1 MPKGMRDFLPA
12 EKTRRERVLSCIRK
26 TYNDYGFQEIE
37 TPALEDI
44 QRLRS
49 SDGGDNTKM
58 TFDVLKRKL
67 KKTDMDTVAD
77 PRDLAD
83 LGLRFDLTVPLVRF
97 YEDNKGHLPKVFK
110 SVQIAPVWRAERP
123 QKGRYRQFV
132 QCDIDVIGEEGQL
145 AEIELIT
152 VTIATLK
159 ALGITDF
166 QIRMNDRKLLT
177 AFLDKVDISPEISK
191 AVFVILDKMDKVSS
205 EVIQLELIALGLSM
219 SQAEAIMQPYT
230 LSSDEDLTKIID
242 AVNSLAG
249 RTVAVFDPFLIR
261 GMGYYT
267 GTIFE
272 VTSETEGYSLG
283 GGGRY
288 DDMIGRFSN
297 TSVPAVGFSLGFE
310 RIVNLAML
318 PANIEE
324 QQTIALIYE
333 ANMDPVLLMQ
343 FAEYMVE
350 RGFQS
355 RLILKARNTR
365 KQLDDLK
372 AEKFTFFSFVSLTS
386 LAEDIMPRQFG

>member
-1 MPKGMRDFLPA
+1 MRDFLPA

>member
-1 MPKGMRDFLPA
+1 MPKGMRDFLPI
-12 EKTRRERVLSCIRK
+12 EKARRERVLNVIRK
-26 TYNDYGFQEIE
+26 SYSDYGFQEIE

-67 KKTDMDTVAD
+67 KKSDIDAIAD
-77 PRDLAD
+77 SRDLTD

-97 YEDNKGHLPKVFK
+97 YEDNKSHLPKVFK

-123 QKGRYRQFV
+123 QKGRYRQFI
-132 QCDIDVIGEEGQL
+132 QCDIDVIGEQGQL

-152 VTIATLK
+152 VTIATLN
-159 ALGITDF
+159 ALGIADF
-166 QIRMNDRKLLT
+166 QIKMNDRKLLS
-177 AFLDKVDISPEISK
+177 AFLDKAGISQEKRK
-191 AVFVILDKMDKVSS
+191 AVFVIFDKIDKASP
-205 EVIQLELIALGLSM
+205 EVIQLELIALGLSS
-219 SQAEAIMQPYT
+219 SQSEALIQPYA
-230 LSSDEDLTKIID
+230 LGADEDLTKIID

-249 RTVAVFDPFLIR
+249 RVVAVFDPFLIR

-272 VTSETEGYSLG
+272 VASESEGYSLG

-297 TSVPAVGFSLGFE
+297 TNVPAVGFSLGFE
-310 RIVNLAML
+310 RIVDLSVL
-318 PANIEE
+318 PANTEE
-324 QQTIALIYE
+324 QEAIALIYE
-333 ANMDPVLLMQ
+333 ADMNPILLMQ

-372 AEKFTFFSFVSLTS
+372 TEKFTFFSFVSPAS
-386 LAEDIMPRQFG
+386 LAEDIIPRQFG

>member
-1 MPKGMRDFLPA
+1 MRDFLPI
-12 EKTRRERVLSCIRK
+12 EKARRERVLNVIRK
-26 TYNDYGFQEIE
+26 SYNDYGFQEIE

-67 KKTDMDTVAD
+67 KKSDIDAIAD
-77 PRDLAD
+77 SRDLTD

-97 YEDNKGHLPKVFK
+97 YEDNKNHLPKVFK

-123 QKGRYRQFV
+123 QKGRYRQFI
-132 QCDIDVIGEEGQL
+132 QCDIDVIGEQGQL

-166 QIRMNDRKLLT
+166 QIKINDRKLLA
-177 AFLDKVDISPEISK
+177 AFLDKAGISQEKRK
-191 AVFVILDKMDKVSS
+191 AVFVILDKIDKSS
-205 EVIQLELIALGLSM
+205 PEVIQLELIALGLSS
-219 SQAEAIMQPYT
+219 SQAEALVQPYI
-230 LSSDEDLTKIID
+230 LGSDEDLVKIID
-242 AVNSLAG
+242 AVNRLAG
-249 RTVAVFDPFLIR
+249 KVVAVFDPFLIR

-272 VTSETEGYSLG
+272 VASESEGYSLG

-310 RIVNLAML
+310 RIVDLAVL
-318 PANIEE
+318 PANAEE
-324 QQTIALIYE
+324 QKSIALLYD
-333 ANMDPVLLMQ
+333 AGMDPILLMQ

-372 AEKFTFFSFVSLTS
+372 AEKFTFFSFVSPTS
-386 LAEDIMPRQFG
+386 LAEDIIPRQFG

>member
-1 MPKGMRDFLPA
+1 MRDFLPI
-12 EKTRRERVLSCIRK
+12 EKARRERVLNVIRK
-26 TYNDYGFQEIE
+26 SYNDYGFQEIE

-67 KKTDMDTVAD
+67 KKSDIDAIAD
-77 PRDLAD
+77 SRDLTD

-97 YEDNKGHLPKVFK
+97 YEDNKNHLPKVFK

-123 QKGRYRQFV
+123 QKGRYRQFI
-132 QCDIDVIGEEGQL
+132 QCDIDVIGEQGQL

-159 ALGITDF
+159 ALGITNF
-166 QIRMNDRKLLT
+166 QIKMNDRKLLST
-177 AFLDKVDISPEISK
+177 FLDKAGISQEKRK
-191 AVFVILDKMDKVSS
+191 AVFVILDKIDKSS
-205 EVIQLELIALGLSM
+205 PEVIQLELIALGLSS
-219 SQAEAIMQPYT
+219 SQAEALVQPYI
-230 LSSDEDLTKIID
+230 LGSDEDLVKIID
-242 AVNSLAG
+242 AVNRLAG
-249 RTVAVFDPFLIR
+249 KVVAVFDPFLIR

-272 VTSETEGYSLG
+272 VASESEGYSLG

-310 RIVNLAML
+310 RIVDLAVL
-318 PANIEE
+318 PANAEE
-324 QQTIALIYE
+324 QKSIALLYD
-333 ANMDPVLLMQ
+333 AGMDPILLMQ

-372 AEKFTFFSFVSLTS
+372 AEKFTFFSFVSPTS
-386 LAEDIMPRQFG
+386 LAEDIIPRQFG

>member
-1 MPKGMRDFLPA
+1 MPKGMRDFLPI
-12 EKTRRERVLSCIRK
+12 EKARRERVLNVIRK
-26 TYNDYGFQEIE
+26 SYNDYGFHEIE

-67 KKTDMDTVAD
+67 KKTDIDAIAD
-77 PRDLAD
+77 SRDLTD

-97 YEDNKGHLPKVFK
+97 YEDNKNHLPKVFK

-123 QKGRYRQFV
+123 QKGRYRQFI
-132 QCDIDVIGEEGQL
+132 QCDIDVIGEQGQL

-159 ALGITDF
+159 ALGITNF
-166 QIRMNDRKLLT
+166 QIKMNDRKLLST
-177 AFLDKVDISPEISK
+177 FLDKAGISQEKRK
-191 AVFVILDKMDKVSS
+191 AVFVILDKIDKSS
-205 EVIQLELIALGLSM
+205 PEVIQLELIALGLSS
-219 SQAEAIMQPYT
+219 SQAEALVQPYI
-230 LSSDEDLTKIID
+230 LGSDEDLVKIID
-242 AVNSLAG
+242 AVNRLAG
-249 RTVAVFDPFLIR
+249 KVVAVFDPFLIR

-272 VTSETEGYSLG
+272 VASESEGYSLG

-297 TSVPAVGFSLGFE
+297 TNVPAVGFSLGFE
-310 RIVNLAML
+310 RIVDLAVL
-318 PANIEE
+318 PANAEE
-324 QQTIALIYE
+324 QKSIALLYD
-333 ANMDPVLLMQ
+333 AGMDPILLMQ

-372 AEKFTFFSFVSLTS
+372 AEKFTFFSFVSPTS
-386 LAEDIMPRQFG
+386 LAEDIIPRQFG